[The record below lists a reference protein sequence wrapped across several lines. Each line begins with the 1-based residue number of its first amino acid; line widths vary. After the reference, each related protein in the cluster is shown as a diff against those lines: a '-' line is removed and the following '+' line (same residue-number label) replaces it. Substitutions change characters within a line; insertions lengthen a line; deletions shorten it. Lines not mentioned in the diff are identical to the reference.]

1 MGLTVIEVLLA
12 VGLLGL
18 IAATFL
24 SSLTTSY
31 KTVAVGSERTNAESL
46 TRSEFEYIK
55 DSPYYAL
62 GFSYE
67 IPGTPPPWDQDRTEL
82 ESHYQ
87 GYSIIV
93 TGDPIRPSDHVAE
106 PTGLDEGMQRITV
119 EVHHQDG
126 LVLITSTFKVN
137 R

>member
-1 MGLTVIEVLLA
+1 MVEVLLA

-31 KTVAVGSERTNAESL
+31 KTVALGSERTNAESL
-46 TRSEFEYIK
+46 ARSELEYIK
-55 DSPYYAL
+55 HSPYYGL
-62 GFSYE
+62 GFYYE
-67 IPGTPPPWDQDRTEL
+67 IPGTPPPWDEGHTEL

-87 GYSIIV
+87 GYSITV
-93 TGDPIRPSDHVAE
+93 TGSPIRPSDHVE
-106 PTGLDEGMQRITV
+106 QPPGLDGGMQRITV
-119 EVHHQDG
+119 EVYHQGDYP
-126 LVLITSTFKVN
+126 VLTTSTFKVN